1 MKEAVEESNED
12 VVELD
17 DTDNERDSNV
27 DVDSEES
34 TSDHSNDESCGIDKN
49 SKY

>member
-17 DTDNERDSNV
+17 DTNNERDSNV

-34 TSDHSNDESCGIDKN
+34 TSD
-49 SKY
+49 